1 MSIIRTY
8 KFRIYP
14 NESQKEKLESTL
26 GTCRHLYNT
35 ALEQRKTA
43 YKRCQVSLNYYDQA
57 KELKYLEIKHI
68 HSQVLQDVL
77 KRADKAFQNFF
88 RRIKQGEEKPGYPRY
103 KGYNRYNS
111 FTYPQ
116 SGFSLDKNKLKLSKI
131 GTIKVKL
138 HRQMQGTIKTCTIKR
153 ELNNWYVCFACEIEP
168 TLLPKTNKVIGVDMG
183 LEKFATL
190 SDNTMIE
197 NPKYLRKSESKLK
210 HEQRS
215 LSRKKKGSNQRKKQ
229 RERVAKLHRKIRNQR
244 NDFLHKESR
253 KLVNTYDLIV
263 FEDLKIKNMVKN
275 SRLSKSISDASWGKF
290 IDLTTYKAES
300 AGREVRLVNPRNTSQ
315 KCSSCGQ
322 TVKKSLS
329 VRTHKCTCGLTLDRD
344 TNAAINILR
353 LGTNPGGAT
362 A

>member
-14 NESQKEKLESTL
+14 SKSLKEKLESTL
-26 GTCRHLYNT
+26 DTCRHLYNT

-57 KELKYLEIKHI
+57 KELKDLELKHI

-77 KRADKAFQNFF
+77 KRADRSFQNFF

-103 KGYNRYNS
+103 KSYNRYNS

-116 SGFSLDKNKLKLSKI
+116 SGFSLDKNKIKLSKI
-131 GTIKVKL
+131 GNIKAKL
-138 HRQMQGTIKTCTIKR
+138 HRQIQGTIKTCTITR
-153 ELNNWYVCFACEIEP
+153 EINNWYVCFSCEVEHTP
-168 TLLPKTNKVIGVDMG
+168 LPKTNKTIGVDMG
-183 LEKFATL
+183 LEKFVSL
-190 SDNTMIE
+190 SNGEHIS
-197 NPKYLRKSESKLK
+197 NPRYLRQSETELK
-210 HEQRS
+210 HEQRK
-215 LSRKKKGSNQRKKQ
+215 LSRKKKGSNSRQKQ
-229 RERVAKLHRKIRNQR
+229 REIVAKLHKKIYNQR

-253 KLVNTYDLIV
+253 KLVNAYDLIV

-275 SRLSKSISDASWGKF
+275 TRLSKSISDACWGRF
-290 IDLTTYKAES
+290 IELTTYKAES
-300 AGREVRLVNPRNTSQ
+300 AGREVRFVNPKSTSQ

-322 TVKKSLS
+322 IVKKSLS
-329 VRTHKCTCGLTLDRD
+329 ARVHRCTCGLTLDRD

>member
-43 YKRCQVSLNYYDQA
+43 YKRCQISLNYYDQA
-57 KELKYLEIKHI
+57 KELKDLEIKHI

-138 HRQMQGTIKTCTIKR
+138 HRQMQGTIKTCTIIR
-153 ELNNWYVCFACEIEP
+153 ELNNWYVCLICEVEHIS
-168 TLLPKTNKVIGVDMG
+168 LLKTNKAVGVDMG
-183 LEKFATL
+183 LEKFASL
-190 SDNTMIE
+190 SNGEHIP
-197 NPKYLRKSESKLK
+197 NPRYLRKSESKLK
-210 HEQRS
+210 YEQRK
-215 LSRKKKGSNQRKKQ
+215 LSRKKKGSNSRKKQ
-229 RERVAKLHRKIRNQR
+229 REKVAKLHKKIYNQR

-353 LGTNPGGAT
+353 LGTNLGGAT